1 MSHDYKKYKLLRKF
15 VNLFGFKLIEKNFI
29 KNMIDIE
36 NVSIKVEM
44 IVNKIVKENNF
55 TKIIQ
60 IGSNDGITDD
70 YVKKIIEK
78 NNLKGV
84 LVEPSLKPFLKL
96 KENYNKIKNI
106 SLVNKALD
114 KDIEPKNFYQIDE
127 KYLSF
132 YHENISVLSSFSKD
146 HLLKWGIKSKH
157 IVSTKVE
164 CINWKNLFQNFNFS
178 DVQIICIDTEGHD
191 HILISDLINETNVRP
206 VIVFEWVNLPNN
218 ELNEILILLKKNN
231 YELLKFQKDIICYQ
245 PNIKI

>member
-132 YHENISVLSSFSKD
+132 YHENISVLSSFSK
-146 HLLKWGIKSKH
+146 SR
-157 IVSTKVE
+157 T
-164 CINWKNLFQNFNFS
+164 
-178 DVQIICIDTEGHD
+178 
-191 HILISDLINETNVRP
+191 ISV
-206 VIVFEWVNLPNN
+206 
-218 ELNEILILLKKNN
+218 
-231 YELLKFQKDIICYQ
+231 
-245 PNIKI
+245 